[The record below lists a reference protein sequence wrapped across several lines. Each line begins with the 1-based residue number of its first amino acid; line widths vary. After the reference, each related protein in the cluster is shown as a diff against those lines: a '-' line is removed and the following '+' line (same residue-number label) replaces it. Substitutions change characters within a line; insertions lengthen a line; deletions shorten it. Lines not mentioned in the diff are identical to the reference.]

1 MFIARNF
8 FLKKINNKYYSDF
21 VKIIEVGPR
30 DGLQNEKKIIP
41 TSIKVDFINK
51 LSETGLKTVEV
62 TSFVSP
68 KWVPQMAD
76 NEQVFKQI
84 KKYENINY
92 PVLVPNVKGLEK
104 AIEVGVKEIAIFGSP
119 SETFSRK
126 NTNCSVTENMLKMK
140 EIIDL
145 AKRNNLKIRGYV
157 SCIIACPYEGAMKP
171 FSVASLSSAL
181 LELGCYEI
189 SLGDTIGVGTP
200 KKIKSLLNEIKEIG
214 DFNKFALHLHDT
226 YGQAIGN
233 IYTGL
238 DYGIRT
244 FDSSVAGLGG
254 CPYAEGASGN
264 VATEDVLYFLNE
276 QGLET
281 GINLEKVA
289 KVGDFISNQ
298 LERKNQSKVGNA
310 LLSKV
315 KKTNACV

>member
-1 MFIARNF
+1 MFIARQI
-8 FLKKINNKYYSDF
+8 FLKRINKKYYSDF
-21 VKIIEVGPR
+21 VKIVEVGPR

-51 LSETGLKTVEV
+51 LSETGLQVVEV

-76 NEQVFKQI
+76 NVEVFKGI
-84 KKYENINY
+84 KKFEGINY

-104 AIEVGVKEIAIFGSP
+104 AIEVGAKEVSIFGTP

-126 NTNCSVTENMLKMK
+126 NTNCSVTESMSKMK
-140 EIIDL
+140 EIINI
-145 AKRNNLKIRGYV
+145 AKKNNLKIRGYV
-157 SCIIACPYEGAMKP
+157 SCVVACPYEGAIKP
-171 FSVASLSSAL
+171 FAVASLSSAL

-200 KKIKSLLNEIKEIG
+200 KKVKSLLNEIKEIG
-214 DFNKFALHLHDT
+214 DFSKFALHLHDT

-254 CPYAEGASGN
+254 CPYAEGATGN
-264 VATEDVLYFLNE
+264 VATEDVLYFLSE

-281 GINLEKVA
+281 GINLEKLT
-289 KVGDFISNQ
+289 KVGEFISTQ

-315 KKTNACV
+315 KKTKICV

>member
-1 MFIARNF
+1 MFFARKIL
-8 FLKKINNKYYSDF
+8 LKRINKKYYSNF
-21 VKIIEVGPR
+21 VKIVEVGPR

-41 TSIKVDFINK
+41 TAIKIDFINK
-51 LSETGLKTVEV
+51 LSETGLQVVEV

-68 KWVPQMAD
+68 KWVPQMSD
-76 NEQVFKQI
+76 NVEVFKGIQ
-84 KKYENINY
+84 KFEGINY

-104 AIEVGVKEIAIFGSP
+104 AIEVGAKEVSIFGTP

-126 NTNCSVTENMLKMK
+126 NTNCSVTESMSKMK
-140 EIIDL
+140 EIINI
-145 AKRNNLKIRGYV
+145 AKKNNLKIRGYV
-157 SCIIACPYEGAMKP
+157 SCVVACPYEGAIKP
-171 FSVASLSSAL
+171 FAVASLSSAL

-200 KKIKSLLNEIKEIG
+200 KKVKSLLNEIKEIG
-214 DFNKFALHLHDT
+214 DLSKFALHLHDT

-254 CPYAEGASGN
+254 CPYAEGATGN
-264 VATEDVLYFLNE
+264 VATEDVLYFLSE

-281 GINLEKVA
+281 RINLEKLT
-289 KVGDFISNQ
+289 KVGEFISTQ
-298 LERKNQSKVGNA
+298 LEKKNQSKVGNA

-315 KKTNACV
+315 KKTKICV